1 MKIKIVQCCTVICT
15 LGNKHIFLLNIE
27 YQYKDYFPLQTLTN
41 KNLIFQIDSG
51 AVWKQIYMDLGIPI
65 LNSAASYNVKTA
77 YRK

>member
-1 MKIKIVQCCTVICT
+1 M
-15 LGNKHIFLLNIE
+15 NIE

>member
-1 MKIKIVQCCTVICT
+1 MNV
-15 LGNKHIFLLNIE
+15 E
-27 YQYKDYFPLQTLTN
+27 YWCKDYFTLQMFTN
-41 KNLIFQIDSG
+41 KNFIFQIDSG

>member
-1 MKIKIVQCCTVICT
+1 M
-15 LGNKHIFLLNIE
+15 LLVT
-27 YQYKDYFPLQTLTN
+27 KAWKLLLFVYFP
-41 KNLIFQIDSG
+41 KIESG

>member
-1 MKIKIVQCCTVICT
+1 M
-15 LGNKHIFLLNIE
+15 NI
-27 YQYKDYFPLQTLTN
+27 QYYCKGYFPLQMLTN
-41 KNLIFQIDSG
+41 ENLIFQIDSG